1 MNNSQKLKQRIITA
15 STLAPIV
22 ILGIFFLP
30 PWAFLLISAIILI
43 YGGWEWSN
51 LVDFTQ
57 RWQRGCYVFALTIIF
72 FISYFIPIA
81 IVLWLAFGWWIFAAL
96 LVKTYPNSVR
106 WWAMGWLYRSV
117 MGILVLTPCWIA
129 LNLVRHHSWGP
140 ELLFFAFFLVWSAD
154 TGAFIVGRK
163 WGKHKLAPNVSP
175 GKTVE
180 GLLGGLIFTLG
191 FAIVGGLL
199 FKLNTPLQWFGLIIF
214 AIAVA
219 IAAVIG
225 DLFESM
231 MKRLVGVK
239 DSGVLLPG
247 HGGLLDRI
255 DSLTAAMPIFALAVL
270 LFF

>member
-30 PWAFLLISAIILI
+30 AFAFLLITAVIFI

-51 LVDFTQ
+51 LIGFQPDWK
-57 RWQRGCYVFALTIIF
+57 RWVYVLALSIIF
-72 FISYFIPIA
+72 FLAYFIPTA
-81 IVLWLAFGWWIFAAL
+81 IVLWLAFFWWILAAFL
-96 LVKTYPNSVR
+96 IKTYPKSVR
-106 WWAMGWLYRSV
+106 WWAGGWFYRSV
-117 MGILVLTPCWIA
+117 MGIFVLTPAWIGV
-129 LNLVRHHSWGP
+129 NLIRQHAWGP

-175 GKTVE
+175 GKTTE
-180 GLLGGLIFTLG
+180 GLLGGLIFTLAIAIIGG
-191 FAIVGGLL
+191 FL
-199 FKLNTPLQWFGLIIF
+199 FELNTPLQWFGLIIF

-231 MKRLVGVK
+231 IKRLVGVK
-239 DSGVLLPG
+239 DSGTLLPG

-255 DSLTAAMPIFALAVL
+255 DSLTAAMPIFALAII

>member
-30 PWAFLLISAIILI
+30 SLAFLLITAAIFI

-51 LVDFTQ
+51 LIDYPQ
-57 RWQRGCYVFALTIIF
+57 RWQRWTYISVLAVIF
-72 FISYFIPIA
+72 FLAYFLPIA
-81 IVLWLAFGWWIFAAL
+81 LILWLALGWWILAAL
-96 LVKTYPNSVR
+96 FVKTYPNSVR
-106 WWAMGWLYRSV
+106 WWGVGWLYRSV
-117 MGILVLTPCWIA
+117 IGVLVLTPCWIA
-129 LNLVRHHSWGP
+129 LNFIRHHPWGA

-163 WGKHKLAPNVSP
+163 WGKHKLAPAVSP

-180 GLLGGLIFTLG
+180 GLLGGLLFTLAIATIGG
-191 FAIVGGLL
+191 FL
-199 FKLNTPLQWFGLIIF
+199 FELNTPLQWFGLILF

-255 DSLTAAMPIFALAVL
+255 DSLTAAMPIFALAIL